1 MRSYRLTTLDNNFL
15 KYVLF
20 LATVDDGMKSK
31 GSHGEL
37 VDIMCRVTFTL
48 PLKIKKN

>member
-1 MRSYRLTTLDNNFL
+1 MTFL

-37 VDIMCRVTFTL
+37 VDIMCRITFTL
-48 PLKIKKN
+48 PLKIKKISNDFITIQ